1 MRINSKNKV
10 VRPILK
16 ESILAYYQSRLI
28 DLSSLTEVKFRHFR
42 FRLYDSSFYK
52 VKRKIRDSLGL
63 REFLVDNAPLD
74 VYYSTACWLNPHLIA
89 SRLNK
94 DILTNIIISCDLS
107 FDIDVSPQ
115 IKNLEEARHQAINLN
130 DFLASKG
137 FKVRYSA
144 FSGSKGF
151 HVVCD
156 DPWRSMISEDSPLK
170 REMNAIAERK
180 KIVQEVKEKG
190 IRFDEKVTIDTRRII
205 RLPGT
210 INSKTGLICTI
221 LDRNE
226 LESDTETILKLAARD
241 RFFTPRISLR
251 LREMTAPSAY
261 KISGVLGRLGVR
273 PVPQK
278 TLFYSTF
285 FTNNIPGT
293 RLKIP
298 VLEFEG
304 WMKKEKVFSVVEKV
318 QYLYGLG
325 DVLLFEDDERFWGIS
340 LKAVSQRRI
349 EKILFSSGSV
359 NYNQCRKYG
368 CTYTRVG
375 KSIGVDGETVQ
386 NEPKLIKVLESDL
399 RGQAS
404 RTHFEFLSS
413 LGIIFRE
420 NTLDLC
426 GASKE
431 RLELIHA
438 VIE

>member
-1 MRINSKNKV
+1 M
-10 VRPILK
+10 
-16 ESILAYYQSRLI
+16 
-28 DLSSLTEVKFRHFR
+28 
-42 FRLYDSSFYK
+42 YDGSFYK
-52 VKRKIRDSLGL
+52 VKCKIRDSFGL

-94 DILTNIIISCDLS
+94 DILTNIFISCDLS

-115 IKNLEEARHQAINLN
+115 IKNLEEARYQAINLN
-130 DFLASKG
+130 DFLVSKG

-156 DPWRSMISEDSPLK
+156 DPWRLGVSEEDPLK

-190 IRFDEKVTIDTRRII
+190 IRFDAKVTMDTRRII
-205 RLPGT
+205 RVPGT
-210 INSKTGLICTI
+210 INSKTGLVCTV
-221 LDRNE
+221 LDRDE
-226 LESDTETILKLAARD
+226 LESDLEAILKLAARD

-278 TLFYSTF
+278 NLYYSTF

-304 WMKKEKVFSVVEKV
+304 WMKRERVFSVVEKV
-318 QYLYGLG
+318 QLQYGLG
-325 DVLLFEDDERFWGIS
+325 DVYLFEDDERFWGIS
-340 LKAVSQRRI
+340 LKAVSQRRV
-349 EKILFSSGSV
+349 EKILFSCGSV
-359 NYNQCRKYG
+359 NYNQCKKYG

-375 KSIGVDGETVQ
+375 KSIGVEGEILQ
-386 NEPKLIKVLESDL
+386 REPRFIKVLELDL
-399 RGQAS
+399 LGQAS

-413 LGIIFRE
+413 LGVTFRE
-420 NTLDLC
+420 NTVDFC

-431 RLELIHA
+431 KLELI
-438 VIE
+438 